1 MPTNQA
7 EKDLERQICIVLRIG
22 VMIAVVVMIL
32 GFACYL
38 INGAKTG
45 LPDNQFPRQLA
56 QIVHGSYHF
65 QAGAIMMLGLFLL
78 ILTPVLRIIA
88 SIYAFTKIKDWRYAG
103 ITLAVFII
111 LLVAM
116 FIGQH

>member
-7 EKDLERQICIVLRIG
+7 EKDLERQIGIVLRIG

-65 QAGAIMMLGLFLL
+65 QAGAIMMLGLF
-78 ILTPVLRIIA
+78 
-88 SIYAFTKIKDWRYAG
+88 FTHSNACFTNYRFH
-103 ITLAVFII
+103 LC
-111 LLVAM
+111 LH
-116 FIGQH
+116 QN

>member
-1 MPTNQA
+1 MSTNQT
-7 EKDLERQICIVLRIG
+7 EKDLERQIGIVLRIG
-22 VMIAVVVMIL
+22 VIIAVVVMIL

-38 INGAKTG
+38 INSAKTG
-45 LPDNQFPRQLA
+45 YFHNRYPRQLA
-56 QIVHGSYHF
+56 QIVSGSLHF

-88 SIYAFTKIKDWRYAG
+88 SIYAFTKVKDWRYVC
-103 ITLAVFII
+103 ITVAVFII